1 MTVQW
6 WWLLLGVG
14 LSLLPPVR
22 ETVCEGQ
29 ANSGAG
35 RLSGRPRES
44 VSPRTLQMVAAV
56 ATGLSM
62 LAVAGPAA
70 GALFGAIAGAAAWLL
85 IGVLSGRTPRR
96 RASADLALA
105 LDLVATALRSGQ
117 PLSSALLLAA
127 PSADPDSAAV
137 IARTGGLLRLGADP
151 ADAWA
156 LAAEHVELEAVAV
169 AATRSAASGIRLA
182 AAFDRLAA
190 DVRANAA
197 TAAEA
202 RAHRAGVLVVAPLG
216 LCFLPAFVCLGIAP
230 VIVGIAGR
238 VLTSLQ

>member
-1 MTVQW
+1 MSEW
-6 WWLLLGVG
+6 SWLLLGAG
-14 LSLLPPVR
+14 LSLLPPARRTVR
-22 ETVCEGQ
+22 DEPPG
-29 ANSGAG
+29 SGSG
-35 RLSGRPRES
+35 NRSGRRRRS
-44 VSPRTLQMVAAV
+44 VSPRTLQLV
-56 ATGLSM
+56 
-62 LAVAGPAA
+62 AA
-70 GALFGAIAGAAAWLL
+70 GATGVAALALAGLASGVLLGAIAGGGAWLL
-85 IGVLSGRTPRR
+85 VGVLSAKAPRR

-137 IARTGGLLRLGADP
+137 LARIGGLLRLGADP
-151 ADAWA
+151 ADAWTV
-156 LAAEHVELEAVAV
+156 AAEHADLEAVAA

-190 DVRANAA
+190 DIRANAV

-216 LCFLPAFVCLGIAP
+216 LCFLPAFVCLGIVP
-230 VIVGIAGR
+230 VVVGIAGR
-238 VLTSLQ
+238 VLTSLR